1 MLSKYNIWKIV
12 RPNDKVIVLRY
23 FVEFI
28 SDSSAS
34 YIKKYVLSIIFNTD
48 DKTISFSSGMSEQ
61 RNK

>member
-12 RPNDKVIVLRY
+12 GPNDKVN
-23 FVEFI
+23 
-28 SDSSAS
+28 SSAS
-34 YIKKYVLSIIFNTD
+34 YIKKYVLSIILNTD